1 MSAVIIS
8 YQVDLQSFMK
18 HVILTGH
25 QVLTQATHLIMQART
40 IFYELK

>member
-8 YQVDLQSFMK
+8 YQVDLQSLIK

-25 QVLTQATHLIMQART
+25 QVLTSVTHLIIEIPLVLT
-40 IFYELK
+40 D